1 MLGLGGM
8 MQSAMTTEVPVAPV
22 LVPETTAA
30 PVSNSSS
37 FLDYAVLGCLI
48 GGALAIIKALEMKQA
63 LDALVCLPASVG
75 AVSLVCYLYFR
86 RD

>member
-1 MLGLGGM
+1 M
-8 MQSAMTTEVPVAPV
+8 MQSAVTTEVPVEPILVQESAP
-22 LVPETTAA
+22 A
-30 PVSNSSS
+30 PITKSSP

-75 AVSLVCYLYFR
+75 AVSFVCYLYFR